1 MMKTRSQG
9 LNKVGGSAFGAI
21 AAPARLA
28 IRLTALVALTV
39 VVSWA
44 SGARASGGL
53 VVTPLPD
60 LQEASLQNLVN
71 TLLADGSV
79 TVSNITYAGTPASA
93 GTFTGGKGI
102 IGFDSGIILS
112 TGSAQNVV
120 GPNLDDGKTEMNQ
133 APGDADLNTLIA
145 PFETFDATVLEF
157 DFVPQNSVIT
167 FQYVFSSDEYNEFV
181 GSDFNDVFAFF
192 LNGVNVALLPGTN
205 IAVSINNVNQGNPI
219 FGASPSNSQYY
230 VNNDLDDGG
239 GAINT
244 EMDGLTVVLTVVA
257 SVNAGQTNHIKMAIA
272 DAGDDFVD
280 SNVFIKAQS
289 FADTHPPVAVDDAAT
304 TSQNTPVTINVLGN
318 DTDADGDT
326 LSVGSVTQATHGAAV
341 ANANGTITYTPDT
354 NFLGTDTFTYVVSDG
369 NGGQDSATVVV
380 TVEAPPVTSG
390 NNNSPVAANDSAAT
404 TEDTPI
410 VIDVL
415 ANDSDLDGDSLTV
428 DSILQGAGGAA
439 AINPDGTVTYT
450 PDANFNGTGSFSYSI
465 NDGHGGSAF
474 ASVSVV
480 VSPVNDAPLAVD
492 DSAVTNEDMPVTIA
506 VLANDSDVEGD
517 ALSVDSATRG
527 VSGAVTIN
535 ANGTLTYTPD
545 LNFNGADT
553 FTYTIVDGNGGSA
566 TATVTVTVNGLNDPP
581 DAVNDAVVISEDTA
595 ATIPVLSN
603 DSDPEADT
611 LSVSSVTQPAHGA
624 VALNADGTITY
635 TPSANFNG
643 SDSFSY
649 TASDTNG
656 ATDTA
661 SVTVTVNAVNDAP
674 TAQDDSATTD
684 EDASL
689 TIGVLSN
696 DSDVDGDA
704 ISITSVSQPA
714 NGVAT
719 VNADGTI
726 TFAPEP
732 NFNGSASFTYTI
744 TDPSGE
750 TAKATVTVTVNAV
763 NDAPVAADDVAATEE
778 DTTII
783 IAVLANDSDVDGD
796 SLAVASFTQG
806 AHGVVTLNVDNTL
819 TYNPVANFSGADS
832 FTYTVSDGNGGA
844 DTATVS
850 VMINGVNDPPLA
862 INDEVAVDEDSQN
875 NVFNVL
881 ANDSDP
887 DGTLALQSVSA
898 PAHGWASVNPDSTVS
913 YTPAANFSGTDQFTY
928 SVCDDSNQ
936 CSTATVL
943 VTVNDIND
951 APMIVGDAATTE
963 QNTSVAIDVLANDS
977 DIDGTLDAATLTVIA
992 APANGTASVQ
1002 SNPGEVI
1009 YTPHYYFYGTDSF
1022 SYRVCDDDGACGSV
1036 TVTVTVQL
1044 PPSLDSLIRLDFRE
1058 ITYFNLHRVITS
1070 SDAGIRAANGIA
1082 GDFDP
1087 SLWPYDPN
1095 GGQNKTKS
1103 RGTLFRIYGFK
1114 AERVGSFIY
1123 DANDPARSYQ
1133 IVADP
1138 QIPGTYYADLGGPT
1152 AVYIPVSYLQTNLL
1166 LAHGHGKPWT
1176 MPGSAQLTDA
1186 QKNVPG
1192 IMLNHNVGRV
1202 KLPKAVRDQMGTNAK
1217 RGLVDYVGFQLWGH
1231 GNPKFREFV
1240 DVEIKFVYDSIDHS
1254 LYGFRTAYRG
1264 DFEGFSNCNYLDFT
1278 PGADGARFNDVWQGN
1293 HAGHPHWGPACGSRE
1308 KSQNQK
1314 VRANYNVPLD
1324 SIQLLPTVNVHDDTA
1339 FILYGEIRPRASS
1352 GGGDDDDDD
1361 D

>member
-1 MMKTRSQG
+1 MMKTSSQR
-9 LNKVGGSAFGAI
+9 LNKAGGSAFGAI

-28 IRLTALVALTV
+28 IRLAALVALIV

-60 LQEASLQNLVN
+60 LQQATLQNLVN
-71 TLLADGSV
+71 ILLADNSI
-79 TVSNITYAGTPASA
+79 TVSNISYAGTTASA
-93 GTFTGGKGI
+93 GTFTGGTGI

-112 TGSAQNVV
+112 TGSARNVV
-120 GPNLDDGKTEMNQ
+120 GPNLDDGKTGMNQ
-133 APGDADLNTLIA
+133 APGDADLTSLVS

-157 DFVPQNSVIT
+157 DFVPQNGVIT

-192 LNGVNVALLPGTN
+192 LNGTNVALLPGTN
-205 IAVSINNVNQGNPI
+205 IAVSINSVNQGNPI
-219 FGASPSNSQYY
+219 FGAGPSNPQYY

-244 EMDGLTVVLTVVA
+244 EMDGLTVVLTIVA

-272 DAGDDFVD
+272 DSGDDFVD

-289 FADTHPPVAVDDAAT
+289 FADTHPPVAADDSAT

-318 DTDADGDT
+318 DTDADGDI
-326 LSVGSVTQATHGAAV
+326 LAVGSVTQAAHGSAV
-341 ANANGTITYTPDT
+341 ANANGTVTYTPNQD
-354 NFLGTDTFTYVVSDG
+354 FIGTDTFTYVATDG
-369 NGGQDSATVVV
+369 NGGQDSATVTV

-390 NNNSPVAANDSAAT
+390 NNNPPAAANDSAAT
-404 TEDTPI
+404 DEDTPV

-415 ANDSDLDGDSLTV
+415 TNDSDLDGHTLTV
-428 DSILQGAGGAA
+428 DSILQGAGGTA

-450 PDANFNGTGSFSYSI
+450 PDPNFNGTGSFSYSI
-465 NDGHGGSAF
+465 NDGHGGSAI
-474 ASVSVV
+474 ASVTVA
-480 VSPVNDAPLAVD
+480 VSPVNDAPAAVN
-492 DSAVTNEDMPVTIA
+492 DSATTNEDMSVTIA

-517 ALSVDSATRG
+517 ALSVDSVTRG
-527 VSGAVTIN
+527 ASGAVTIN

-545 LNFNGADT
+545 LNFNGTDT
-553 FTYTIVDGNGGSA
+553 FTYTVTDGNGGSA
-566 TATVTVTVNGLNDPP
+566 TATVTVTVNGVNDPP
-581 DAVNDAVVISEDTA
+581 DAVDDAVVVSEDTA

-603 DSDPEADT
+603 DSDPEAHI
-611 LSVSSVTQPAHGA
+611 LSVSSVTQPAHGS
-624 VALNADGTITY
+624 VTLNADGTVTY
-635 TPSANFNG
+635 TPNANFNG
-643 SDSFSY
+643 ADSFSY

-661 SVTVTVNAVNDAP
+661 SVSVTVTAVNDAP
-674 TAQDDSATTD
+674 AAQDDSAVTD
-684 EDASL
+684 EDTPV
-689 TIGVLSN
+689 TIGVLAN

-714 NGVAT
+714 NGTAT
-719 VNADGTI
+719 VNPDGTI

-732 NFNGSASFTYTI
+732 NFNGNTAFTYTI
-744 TDPSGE
+744 SDASGE
-750 TAKATVTVTVNAV
+750 TAQAAVTVSVNAV
-763 NDAPVAADDVAATEE
+763 NDMPIAAADVAATEE

-796 SLAVASFTQG
+796 GLTIASFTQG
-806 AHGVVTLNVDNTL
+806 THGTVTLNADNTL
-819 TYNPVANFSGADS
+819 TYNPAANFSGADS
-832 FTYTVSDGNGGA
+832 FTYTASDGNGGS
-844 DTATVS
+844 DTATVT

-862 INDEVAVDEDSQN
+862 INDEVTVDEDSQN
-875 NVFNVL
+875 NVIAVL
-881 ANDSDP
+881 ANDGDP
-887 DGTLALQSVSA
+887 DGTLAVQSVST
-898 PAHGWASVNPDSTVS
+898 PAHGVASINPDGTVS
-913 YTPAANFSGTDQFTY
+913 YTPAANFSGADLFTY
-928 SVCDDSNQ
+928 TVCDDSDQ
-936 CSTATVL
+936 CSAATVL
-943 VTVNDIND
+943 VTVNEIND
-951 APMIVGDAATTE
+951 APVVTGDTATTE

-977 DIDGTLDAATLTVIA
+977 DIDGTLDAATLTVVT
-992 APANGTASVQ
+992 APANGTASVDP
-1002 SNPGEVI
+1002 NPGEI
-1009 YTPHYYFYGTDSF
+1009 TYTPYYYFYGTDSF

-1044 PPSLDSLIRLDFRE
+1044 PTSLDSLIRVDFRE

-1070 SDAGIRAANGIA
+1070 SDAGIRAANNIPGE
-1082 GDFDP
+1082 FDP
-1087 SLWPYDPN
+1087 SLWPYDPD
-1095 GGQNKTKS
+1095 GGQNKTRS

-1114 AERVGSFIY
+1114 AERVGSFVY
-1123 DANDPARSYQ
+1123 NANDPSRSYQ

-1138 QIPGTYYADLGGPT
+1138 NIAGTYYIDLGGPT

-1166 LAHGHGKPWT
+1166 GPHGHGKLWT
-1176 MPGSAQLTDA
+1176 VPGSTRLTDA
-1186 QKNVPG
+1186 QRNVPG
-1192 IMLNHNVGRV
+1192 ITLNHNVARV
-1202 KLPKAVRDQMGTNAK
+1202 KLPKAIRDQMGTNAK

-1240 DVEIKFVYDSIDHS
+1240 DVEVKFVYDSIDHNK
-1254 LYGFRTAYRG
+1254 YGFRTAYRG

-1278 PGADGARFNDVWQGN
+1278 PGADGARFNDVWKGN
-1293 HAGHPHWGPACGSRE
+1293 HAGDPHWGSACGSRE

-1352 GGGDDDDDD
+1352 GGDDDDDD
-1361 D
+1361 